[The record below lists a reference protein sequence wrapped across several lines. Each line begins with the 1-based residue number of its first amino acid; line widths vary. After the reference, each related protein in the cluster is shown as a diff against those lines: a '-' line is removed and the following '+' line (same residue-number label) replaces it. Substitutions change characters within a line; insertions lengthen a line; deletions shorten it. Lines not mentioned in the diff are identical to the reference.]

1 MRKMAMIIQYIEK
14 ICSFLSK
21 IFCFMY
27 LYVKR
32 EIIIVHIT
40 SIKQYVEVLISNIV
54 EKLLIKS
61 ANKGKI
67 KKKKLSSKES
77 FLENLSFVK
86 VKKKR
91 VKYGILKYKPIV
103 IKIMINMLSGNFYCY
118 LSYRIIFKKIKIKF
132 KTNYQC
138 SHNKFHIIINF

>member
-1 MRKMAMIIQYIEK
+1 M
-14 ICSFLSK
+14 
-21 IFCFMY
+21 
-27 LYVKR
+27 
-32 EIIIVHIT
+32 
-40 SIKQYVEVLISNIV
+40 LISNIV

-103 IKIMINMLSGNFYCY
+103 IKIMINMLSGNFNSWM
-118 LSYRIIFKKIKIKF
+118 LLEFF
-132 KTNYQC
+132 
-138 SHNKFHIIINF
+138 

>member
-1 MRKMAMIIQYIEK
+1 
-14 ICSFLSK
+14 
-21 IFCFMY
+21 MY

-40 SIKQYVEVLISNIV
+40 STKQYVEVLISNVV
-54 EKLLIKS
+54 EKLLIKL

-91 VKYGILKYKPIV
+91 VKQGILKYKPIV
-103 IKIMINMLSGNFYCY
+103 IKIMINMLSGNFNSWM
-118 LSYRIIFKKIKIKF
+118 LLEFF
-132 KTNYQC
+132 
-138 SHNKFHIIINF
+138 

>member
-21 IFCFMY
+21 FFCFMY

-40 SIKQYVEVLISNIV
+40 STKQYVEVLISNIV

-91 VKYGILKYKPIV
+91 VKQGILKYKPIV
-103 IKIMINMLSGNFYCY
+103 IKIMINMLSGNFNSWM
-118 LSYRIIFKKIKIKF
+118 LLEFF
-132 KTNYQC
+132 
-138 SHNKFHIIINF
+138 